1 MLGELDTAEI
11 KELLERNS
19 LCHIGCTDGKNV
31 YIVPINYQYQDDFI
45 LCYSLEGLKIEMMRK
60 HPSVCVQV
68 DEIKNTNEWKS
79 VVVNGTYEE
88 ITDENELRDLR
99 PHYTEYMLRKRV
111 SLTAVPAAADQE
123 IQTLTPEKPAQVFY
137 RIRFNNISGRYQGGF
152 IPAKELKFDVTSI
165 L

>member
-11 KELLERNS
+11 KKLLERNS
-19 LCHIGCTDGKNV
+19 LCHIGCTDGTNV
-31 YIVPINYQYQDDFI
+31 YIVPISYQYQDDFI
-45 LCYSLEGLKIEMMRK
+45 MCYSLEGLKIEMMRK
-60 HPSVCVQV
+60 NPSVCIQV
-68 DEIKNTNEWKS
+68 DEIKNINEWKS

-111 SLTAVPAAADQE
+111 SLTALPEDAGPE
-123 IQTLTPEKPAQVFY
+123 IPTTTHEKSAQVFY
-137 RIRFNNISGRYQGGF
+137 RIRFKNISGRYQSGF
-152 IPAKELKFDVTSI
+152 ISAKELKFDVTSI